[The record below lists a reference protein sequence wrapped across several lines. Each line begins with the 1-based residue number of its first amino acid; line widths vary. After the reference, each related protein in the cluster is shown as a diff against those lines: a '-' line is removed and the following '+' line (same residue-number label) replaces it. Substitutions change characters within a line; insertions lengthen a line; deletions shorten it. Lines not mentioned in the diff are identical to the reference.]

1 MQRYKNIYTDE
12 SPNEL
17 VPTCQIQYNL
27 KTKKLTEKNKII
39 DRIIWLILNAKKNKI
54 IYELIEPKIRKMIKK
69 SYADNFTK

>member
-27 KTKKLTEKNKII
+27 KTNKHIEKNKII
-39 DRIIWLILNAKKNKI
+39 DRIIWLIVNAKKNKI
-54 IYELIEPKIRKMIKK
+54 KTNGVIIIASALSDKK
-69 SYADNFTK
+69 E

>member
-12 SPNEL
+12 RPNEL

-27 KTKKLTEKNKII
+27 KTKKHNEKNKIK

-54 IYELIEPKIRKMIKK
+54 KTNGVIIIPNALSDKK
-69 SYADNFTK
+69 E